1 MTEAD
6 GALVA
11 PPDFKSGREAEMS
24 LVGSIPSR
32 FRHFIPIGST
42 GNRTGGRA
50 SSA

>member
-24 LVGSIPSR
+24 LEGSIPSR
-32 FRHFIPIGST
+32 FRQALTMFFLSV
-42 GNRTGGRA
+42 
-50 SSA
+50 